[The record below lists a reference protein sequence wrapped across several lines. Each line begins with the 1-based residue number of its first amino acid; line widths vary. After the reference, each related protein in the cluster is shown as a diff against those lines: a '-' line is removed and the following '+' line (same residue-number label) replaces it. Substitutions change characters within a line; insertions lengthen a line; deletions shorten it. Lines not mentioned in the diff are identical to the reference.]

1 MGDLQELVTFLAK
14 KPLPYFDPFFMRH
27 KRRKCGRGQW
37 PVNSEQLAVERGHG
51 TWIVERGTWNV
62 DVEHGT

>member
-1 MGDLQELVTFLAK
+1 
-14 KPLPYFDPFFMRH
+14 MRH

-37 PVNSEQLAVERGHG
+37 PVSSEQLAVERGHG

-62 DVEHGT
+62 DMEHGPWNMNSEHGHTYD